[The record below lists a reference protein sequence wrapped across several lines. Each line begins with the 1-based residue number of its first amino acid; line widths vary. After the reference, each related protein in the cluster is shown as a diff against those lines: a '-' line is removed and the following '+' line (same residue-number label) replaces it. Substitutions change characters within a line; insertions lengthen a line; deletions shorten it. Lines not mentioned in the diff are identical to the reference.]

1 MVQGISSVRL
11 GSHISIYVPI
21 EGTNYF
27 LFDGYV
33 EEIERQPHNYGR
45 VTLSDELGTYRDDE
59 TITASVIYFEPKMD
73 GNCISAILKRN
84 PSPINELGF
93 SRYLLQK
100 CEREINFANA
110 SKLQII
116 RQYCDE
122 FGEVFGS
129 GGYSGTFTFSKV
141 EDYKITLKRKINH
154 EDLAVRVNYIRQ
166 YPEIR
171 KTWETEHR
179 VETLTNWVGDSYEA
193 NINTVIRKINEV
205 EVYSRS
211 DYSPT
216 TGGIIY
222 EEMNKT
228 VTKDGD
234 GYIVTTKQVT
244 KYNQLTDGVLNG
256 VIYLGQLY
264 DFDVQCHYDTTAGR
278 WLDYITIT
286 GGTFFYEGK
295 KGTFS
300 GGDFTFDQYD
310 KNGRLLQQGESYY
323 ARIYLNYLSGQV
335 FPAKGEK
342 ATFPRNPTIDNYM
355 QCWPLVT
362 LKIRYSPY
370 GSEINTGD
378 IINILNIYGNGGHN
392 EAHYKYFDTIEKC
405 DEALRIYERT
415 YTAKEDD
422 KIVSYKHETWGEEI
436 YKVLEKQ
443 ENKNGY
449 LVVVNNSSRT
459 YSSKPTASA
468 PKAEIITEEGFVQ
481 YGNGNKVIDI
491 STSFL
496 SDADSARDYAER
508 KYKEEIGGEDAN
520 EVWIQFTNLLPSAK
534 PGQKYRNSNIFSGDM
549 LIEQVV
555 HTIDFDEATAIT
567 EITGKL

>member
-45 VTLSDELGTYRDDE
+45 VTLSDKLGTYRDDE

-84 PSPINELGF
+84 PSPINGLGF
-93 SRYLLQK
+93 GR

-116 RQYCDE
+116 QQYCDE

-129 GGYSGTFTFSKV
+129 GGYSGTFTFGKV

-171 KTWETEHR
+171 ETQETEHR

-264 DFDVQCHYDTTAGR
+264 DFDVQCHYDATAGR

-342 ATFPRNPTIDNYM
+342 ATFPSTTTIDNYM

-378 IINILNIYGNGGHN
+378 IINILDIYGNGGHN
-392 EAHYKYFDTIEKC
+392 EVHYKYFDTIEKC

-534 PGQKYRNSNIFSGDM
+534 PGQKYRNSNIFSGGM